1 MIVFSRSASAAATA
15 SFRSIADDE
24 ENVDSP
30 SSDEGEKTTSD
41 DIDNILVWLTSRKSS
56 IKLLRCD

>member
-15 SFRSIADDE
+15 SFRSIADE

-30 SSDEGEKTTSD
+30 SSDEGEKNTSD
-41 DIDNILVWLTSRKSS
+41 DIDNILVWLTSRNSS